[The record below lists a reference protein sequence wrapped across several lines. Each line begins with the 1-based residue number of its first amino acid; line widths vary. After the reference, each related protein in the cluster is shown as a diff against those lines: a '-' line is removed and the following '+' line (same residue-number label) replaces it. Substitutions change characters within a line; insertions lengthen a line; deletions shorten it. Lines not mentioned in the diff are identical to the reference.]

1 MISIEFRNSLLEFI
15 FYGLFSEHTQTN
27 IINGLQLYPKAGVA
41 FRQDLRFRKR
51 AVYQREIMVFY
62 QLDKIDEPKRV
73 TIIAFRLGRMKNPIR
88 LDTAK
93 NRRIIAEIFMNY
105 PEKEIRDKIY

>member
-1 MISIEFRNSLLEFI
+1 MVSVDFKNNPLEFI

-27 IINGLQLYPKAGVA
+27 IINGLQFYPKAGVA
-41 FRQDLRFRKR
+41 FRKDLRFRKR

-62 QLDKIDEPKRV
+62 QLDKIDEPKKV

-88 LDTAK
+88 LDTVQ
-93 NRRIIAEIFMNY
+93 NRRVVTEIFMNY
-105 PEKEIRDKIY
+105 PEKD

>member
-1 MISIEFRNSLLEFI
+1 LEFI

-27 IINGLQLYPKAGVA
+27 IINGLQFYPKAGVA
-41 FRQDLRFRKR
+41 FRKDLRFRKR

-62 QLDKIDEPKRV
+62 QLDKIDEPKKV

-88 LDTAK
+88 LDTVQ
-93 NRRIIAEIFMNY
+93 NRRVVTEIFMNY
-105 PEKEIRDKIY
+105 PEKD

>member
-1 MISIEFRNSLLEFI
+1 MVSVDFKNNLLEFI

-27 IINGLQLYPKAGVA
+27 IINGLQFYPKAGVA
-41 FRQDLRFRKR
+41 FRKDLRFRKR

-62 QLDKIDEPKRV
+62 QLDKIDEPKKV

-88 LDTAK
+88 LDTVQ
-93 NRRIIAEIFMNY
+93 NRRVVTEIF
-105 PEKEIRDKIY
+105 I